1 MTCGGYQTQGD
12 WLTVL
17 SDLRRLTRGVNQT
30 AWDGLTL
37 LSDPRRLT
45 RGVSDPR
52 RLTRWVYQTAR
63 DWLVRCIRPKEID
76 SPQYHSARS
85 HVTFPDPIKGT
96 FQRDFRPPVFFIIR
110 TWATDQWVKIVSIL
124 LKISQSYSNFS
135 NDTAL
140 SQSPRSIILRGVTYD
155 PGKSTTISEIFCTGL

>member
-45 RGVSDPR
+45 RV
-52 RLTRWVYQTAR
+52 VYQTHG
-63 DWLVRCIRPKEID
+63 DWLVGGIRPKKID
-76 SPQYHSARS
+76 SVSISVCTRLAREVYQTQS